1 MVLKTRVALAKAGTR
16 SMKTTIPE
24 GIVEYLELDGKD
36 DLEWKMDMRDGYKIA
51 VVKKAEAKQIEGW
64 INSEIAREARRKAGH
79 GR

>member
-1 MVLKTRVALAKAGTR
+1 MVLTTRVALAKAGTR

-36 DLEWKMDMRDGYKIA
+36 DLEWKMDMRDGYKVA

-64 INSEIAREARRKAGH
+64 INAEIARKARGKTKNG
-79 GR
+79 

>member
-1 MVLKTRVALAKAGTR
+1 MVLTTRVALAKAGTR

-36 DLEWKMDMRDGYKIA
+36 DLEWKMDMRDGYKVA

-64 INSEIAREARRKAGH
+64 INTEITRRARGKMKND
-79 GR
+79 